1 MKGLRVPTFL
11 EDGGPVHLDNCL
23 VGIFVLLAVSHDWYL
38 ANFEAIALMFL
49 SHNGFFSSW

>member
-1 MKGLRVPTFL
+1 MPTFL